1 MKKSVLIL
9 LIALWC
15 LPIHAQ
21 TEGFWRRVNQDM
33 SSSKI
38 DKMGKGNPKQ
48 ELLFQ
53 LNEDGLK
60 QALSLIQYSKKIA
73 VSKSLYQT

>member
-38 DKMGKGNPKQ
+38 DKTGKDKSKQ

-60 QALSLIQYSKKIA
+60 QALSSIHNTAKK
-73 VSKSLYQT
+73 

>member
-1 MKKSVLIL
+1 LDLNSLNLVHKYANYEKSVLIL

-38 DKMGKGNPKQ
+38 DKMGK
-48 ELLFQ
+48 E
-53 LNEDGLK
+53 
-60 QALSLIQYSKKIA
+60 QAKAGITISIE
-73 VSKSLYQT
+73 

>member
-1 MKKSVLIL
+1 MLK
-9 LIALWC
+9 
-15 LPIHAQ
+15 Q
-21 TEGFWRRVNQDM
+21 GFWRRVNQDM

-38 DKMGKGNPKQ
+38 DKTGKDKPKQ

-60 QALSLIQYSKKIA
+60 QALSSIHSNKQK
-73 VSKSLYQT
+73 

>member
-38 DKMGKGNPKQ
+38 DKMEGQVKAGITISI
-48 ELLFQ
+48 E
-53 LNEDGLK
+53 
-60 QALSLIQYSKKIA
+60 
-73 VSKSLYQT
+73 